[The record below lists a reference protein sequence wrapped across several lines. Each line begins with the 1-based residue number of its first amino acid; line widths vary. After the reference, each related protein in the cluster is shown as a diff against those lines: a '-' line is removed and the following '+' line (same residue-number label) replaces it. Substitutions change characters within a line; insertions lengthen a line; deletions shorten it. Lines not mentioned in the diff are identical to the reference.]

1 MSAIKIRRK
10 ITSDTLKIKELE
22 QFLGREVEIFVRDRK
37 RVPARNLG
45 FSGEKSAAAILEK
58 YKNTELLEMEKSVWS
73 IVVSEKHEN
82 S

>member
-45 FSGEKSAAAILEK
+45 FSREKSAAAILEK